1 MATSNNSLR
10 VADLDFAS
18 IKTNLKNF
26 LKSQNTFQDYDF
38 EGSGM
43 SVLIDLLAYNTYYN
57 SFYLNMIA
65 NEAFLDTA
73 QDRKN
78 VLSHAKLINYVP
90 SSMHGAEAL
99 MNIKVTPSATENQA
113 INYIVLDKYTRL
125 LGADV
130 NGVNYPFVTINANT
144 SYKDNGA
151 FSFSNVFVKQGE
163 VITHQYA
170 VDANNVSRR
179 YQIPSSNVD
188 TTTLIITVQE
198 SSSNTQTSQYF
209 LATDLTEI
217 QANSEVYFLEE
228 DHDLRYTIYFGDDVL
243 GKKPANDNIII
254 MTYLD
259 TVGTIANNITKYS
272 FVDPVAGLFRD
283 NVKTTAHG
291 GSYGG
296 TSKEDI
302 DAIRFRAP
310 YFYSAQNRAVTVN
323 DYEALITKDYNNI
336 EAVSV
341 WGGEDNDPIVYGK
354 VYISLKTRGYY
365 TLTNLEKQRIKDT
378 LILNRNVLT
387 VVPEI
392 VDPEY
397 VFIQVRGNIN
407 YNPNLT
413 TKDETEILNLIKDS
427 IYQYAQDEL
436 YTFKSTFRL
445 SKLQQ
450 YIESADGS
458 ITASDITIY
467 LQNRKKLTPLST
479 STYEIN
485 FNTSLR
491 KGDFL
496 QKLYTYPQITVLDS
510 TGASR
515 QVFFEEVPE
524 SYTGIDSISV
534 INAGVNYTST
544 PVVTITGDGTG
555 ATATAVVVNG
565 RVRSVKIE
573 TAGINYT
580 QATVSITDPFGSEA
594 SLIAKL
600 RSNYGT
606 LRTYYYKTSG
616 EKVFVNENAGVIDY
630 VTGKITINS
639 LYAVN
644 VVRNPFYD
652 ENILTLNV
660 VPESGVIPPLRNRLL
675 AIDTNNAQAIQL
687 KMVPTT

>member
-99 MNIKVTPSATENQA
+99 MDIKVTPSATENQA

-188 TTTLIITVQE
+188 TTTLIVTVQE
-198 SSSNTQTSQYF
+198 SSSNTQTTQYF
-209 LATDLTEI
+209 LSTDLTEI

-283 NVKTTAHG
+283 NVKTTTHG

-302 DAIRFRAP
+302 DAVRFRAP
-310 YFYSAQNRAVTVN
+310 YFYSAQNRAVTIN

-341 WGGEDNDPIVYGK
+341 WGGEENDPIVYGK

-365 TLTNLEKQRIKDT
+365 TLTDLEKQRIKDT

-413 TKDETEILNLIKDS
+413 TKDDTEILNLIKDS

-436 YTFKSTFRL
+436 YTFKSTFKL

-458 ITASDITIY
+458 ITASDITVY
-467 LQNRKKLTPLST
+467 LQNRKKLTPSAT
-479 STYEIN
+479 ASYEIN

-496 QKLYTYPQITVLDS
+496 QKLYSYPQITVLDS
-510 TGASR
+510 SGSQR

-524 SYTGIDSISV
+524 SYTGIASIGV
-534 INAGVNYTST
+534 VNAGVNYTST

-555 ATATAVVVNG
+555 ATATATIVNG
-565 RVRSVKIE
+565 RVRSVE
-573 TAGINYT
+573 VTNAGINYT
-580 QATVSITDPFGSEA
+580 QATVSITDTFGSEA
-594 SLIAKL
+594 SLSAKL

-606 LRTYYYKTSG
+606 LRTYYYKTTG
-616 EKVFVNENAGVIDY
+616 EKVFINENAGIIDY
-630 VTGKITINS
+630 LTGRITINN
-639 LYAVN
+639 LYTVN

-652 ENILTLNV
+652 ENILTFNV
-660 VPESGVIPPLRNRLL
+660 VPESGVIPPVRNRLL